1 MFFKL
6 SIFKKMLIPPL
17 LAVILF
23 ALYILNIY
31 IKQTENEKQINS
43 IHQIHFPVLNI
54 ANENIILL
62 DNIIRSF
69 EDSVAAKEESWL
81 KNSKE
86 YEKNLLSNLLKL
98 EKLNIKKDELKS
110 LKTSFSEYFDISYKL
125 SLSMIEDKI
134 DWELIENQ
142 TKEMRKN
149 LKDTKKRFQNFQDE
163 QKVKFDNTIYTTNEE
178 ISKIFYTG
186 ITIGLI
192 SLVLILILTVILSIS
207 TKKSLKELLLSVK
220 NMAEGN
226 PDFSKRIQKNSNDE
240 LGELVEQ
247 FNIFTNKLQKDYEE
261 LSIAKQGAESANK
274 IKSEFIANMSHEIR
288 TPLNAIIG
296 FSELLN
302 KTEVSNKQ
310 KSYLKSITFGGNT
323 LLSIINDILDIS
335 KIEAGKIE
343 IHYED
348 IFLSQFI
355 DDIKAMFEQR
365 IKEKELSLLVNMDKN
380 LPKAIKTDEIR
391 LRQILLNILGN
402 AVKFTHEGFIE
413 INIKAQNQNDNKATI
428 VIEVKDTGIG
438 IPQTQQSKI
447 FESFVQQEGQS
458 SRKYG
463 GTGLGLAICLKLSK
477 MINGDIKLQSQEN
490 KGSSF
495 SIILNEVEISEK
507 INKQK
512 IPYINEEVKF
522 EKANILIVDDIEI
535 NRKLIR
541 ASLENKNFTLFE
553 ASNGQEAIDII
564 NTSEINFVF
573 MDIKMPIL
581 DGIEA
586 TKRIKENEKNKNIS
600 IVALTTSLRIKE
612 LGETSSL
619 FDGYIN
625 KPINSEALI
634 LEMKR
639 FLSYESTSIK
649 EKEKIASE
657 NLYLEKGT
665 IDIFKK
671 EFEENIKKYW
681 EKASQGCSFEDIL
694 EFSNILNDFAKQ
706 NEQKNMQEYS
716 ISLNRAVEDFD
727 IKAIEKLIA
736 DFSKF
741 LKEINND

>member
-110 LKTSFSEYFDISYKL
+110 LKTSFSKYFHISYKL

-192 SLVLILILTVILSIS
+192 SLVLILILTVVLSIS

-413 INIKAQNQNDNKATI
+413 INIKAQNQNNNKATI

-495 SIILNEVEISEK
+495 SIILNEVEVSEK

-564 NTSEINFVF
+564 NTSEIDFVF

-586 TKRIKENEKNKNIS
+586 TKRIKENEKNRNIS

-639 FLSYESTSIK
+639 FLSYESISIK
-649 EKEKIASE
+649 EEEKIASE
-657 NLYLEKGT
+657 NLYLEKET
-665 IDIFKK
+665 INIFKK

-681 EKASQGCSFEDIL
+681 KKASQGCSFEDIL

-727 IKAIEKLIA
+727 IKTIEKLIA